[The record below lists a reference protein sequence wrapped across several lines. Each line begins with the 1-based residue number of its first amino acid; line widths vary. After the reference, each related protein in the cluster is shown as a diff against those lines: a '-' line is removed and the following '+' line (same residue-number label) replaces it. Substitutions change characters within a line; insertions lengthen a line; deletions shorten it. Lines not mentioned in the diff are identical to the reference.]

1 MCTGYFTLQLKQCS
15 QWWVTVYF
23 QINLNEDTNKTVKQ
37 EIRSRKTQI
46 VCILKS
52 FSKHLC
58 WHDSCVASKIPS
70 HDTFP
75 NEKKKKK
82 RNTTWHIYLA
92 KAFWKP
98 GSLTYKHA
106 LVKRNLW
113 GNCVSNTRI
122 NAQVVKSSSWSF
134 CNFTR
139 QHPAQFLRLWIL
151 SCTEQGLDQTV
162 SWSSLST
169 QIIL

>member
-1 MCTGYFTLQLKQCS
+1 MCIGYFTLQLKRCS
-15 QWWVTVYF
+15 QWQVTIYF
-23 QINLNEDTNKTVKQ
+23 HINLNEDTNKTAKR

-52 FSKHLC
+52 FSKYLC
-58 WHDSCVASKIPS
+58 WHVSYVASKIPS

-75 NEKKKKK
+75 NEKKKKAA
-82 RNTTWHIYLA
+82 WHIYLA

-113 GNCVSNTRI
+113 VKCVSSIRI
-122 NAQVVKSSSWSF
+122 NSQVVKSSSWSF
-134 CNFTR
+134 CNFPR
-139 QHPAQFLRLWIL
+139 QGPAQFLWLWIL
-151 SCTEQGLDQTV
+151 SGTEQGLDQTI
-162 SWSSLST
+162 SWSSFST